1 MDRTVKC
8 AFLLRSTALKCYYIE
23 ESAAEPQ
30 RVLLHRDSSWATT
43 RWKFSLQSVLFL
55 TLSKME
61 IIKSIKTWK
70 PLKKSKSSQSQN
82 KASASGQGARVVA
95 GLRAGKPTT
104 SSDSVDHYCYERRS
118 QTSLESEGQI
128 YSPSTRPS
136 SQPLYSRPPLSKPPA
151 DFLQPKVYQGKNR
164 QKKKNIIWMIYK
176 MVVAVVNL
184 QFWVLVCVFVRKSI
198 KNVQEV

>member
-30 RVLLHRDSSWATT
+30 RVRLHRDSSWATT
-43 RWKFSLQSVLFL
+43 QWKFSLQSVLFL

-95 GLRAGKPTT
+95 GLRSGTTT

-164 QKKKNIIWMIYK
+164 QKKNIIWMICNV
-176 MVVAVVNL
+176 VVATL
-184 QFWVLVCVFVRKSI
+184 LYGSGKPTILSFGLCFW
-198 KNVQEV
+198 